1 PKGGFDQLV
10 QECRSAMLQRLESS
24 GIRLRDAAP
33 PSQRKALERWTAQL
47 MDVVRKDRGRAEQ
60 QQKQKQQQQQQ
71 QQHQRQQPTTPTTTT
86 TATTAAEGPGAPAP
100 SCASSGSRSF

>member
-60 QQKQKQQQQQQ
+60 QQKQKQQQQQ
-71 QQHQRQQPTTPTTTT
+71 HQRQQPTTPTTTT